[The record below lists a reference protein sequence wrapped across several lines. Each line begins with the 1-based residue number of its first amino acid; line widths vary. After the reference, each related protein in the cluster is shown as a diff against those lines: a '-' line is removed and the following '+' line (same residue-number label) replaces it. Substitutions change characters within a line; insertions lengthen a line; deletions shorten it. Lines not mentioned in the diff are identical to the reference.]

1 MHLARTKYAIY
12 WKTKFAK
19 KFCHMQWFICNLQ
32 NMFSLITK
40 VSKVDTD
47 QNVCEVQS
55 AISGPKCPKQQWRQ
69 FLSKE
74 NVSPGILYQEGS
86 LRNVDSTFTFTIS
99 QVLGQD
105 ISFCLMTTILRNCQ
119 ATQNTTYDPWF
130 VIVRMKNSFSCL
142 TFGLKILPIDF
153 ESLEKLVSG
162 GIFSIRSFSDKTNY
176 ILPCQEKD
184 RTPAHIWEVVF
195 SFLVSLRSTSW
206 MISSE
211 VVKLFLR

>member
-1 MHLARTKYAIY
+1 
-12 WKTKFAK
+12 
-19 KFCHMQWFICNLQ
+19 MQWFICNLQ

-55 AISGPKCPKQQWRQ
+55 AISGPKCPKQQWSQ

-105 ISFCLMTTILRNCQ
+105 ISIHSPLLRKCNISAHNLKLYQSNNCCTCQ
-119 ATQNTTYDPWF
+119 DQLIH
-130 VIVRMKNSFSCL
+130 VHHFSSSHS
-142 TFGLKILPIDF
+142 IDF
-153 ESLEKLVSG
+153 ESFGDSVLG
-162 GIFSIRSFSDKTNY
+162 GIFSIISFSDKTDY
-176 ILPCQEKD
+176 LLPLSGQKTK
-184 RTPAHIWEVVF
+184 RPADF
-195 SFLVSLRSTSW
+195 SGAFCIFINSL
-206 MISSE
+206 
-211 VVKLFLR
+211 

>member
-1 MHLARTKYAIY
+1 MVHRQPSEYVFCNHQGEQGRY
-12 WKTKFAK
+12 WPECVGGAKCNFWSKMSKTAVAP
-19 KFCHMQWFICNLQ
+19 
-32 NMFSLITK
+32 
-40 VSKVDTD
+40 VSQQGKCFPGDF
-47 QNVCEVQS
+47 
-55 AISGPKCPKQQWRQ
+55 ISGRQSEKCGFNFYVHHFPSSRSGYL
-69 FLSKE
+69 FLL
-74 NVSPGILYQEGS
+74 LY
-86 LRNVDSTFTFTIS
+86 
-99 QVLGQD
+99 
-105 ISFCLMTTILRNCQ
+105 LMTTILRNCQ
-119 ATQNTTYDPWF
+119 ATQNTTYVRYDPWF

-195 SFLVSLRSTSW
+195 SFLVSLRTTSW

-211 VVKLFLR
+211 VVKLFLM

>member
-1 MHLARTKYAIY
+1 MVHLQPSEYVFFNHQGEQGRY
-12 WKTKFAK
+12 WPECVGGWKCNFWSKMSKTAVAP
-19 KFCHMQWFICNLQ
+19 
-32 NMFSLITK
+32 
-40 VSKVDTD
+40 VSQQGKCFPGDF
-47 QNVCEVQS
+47 
-55 AISGPKCPKQQWRQ
+55 ISGRQSEKCGFNFYVHHFPSSRSGYF
-69 FLSKE
+69 FLLDDNHFEKLSSNSKHL
-74 NVSPGILYQEGS
+74 NV
-86 LRNVDSTFTFTIS
+86 R
-99 QVLGQD
+99 
-105 ISFCLMTTILRNCQ
+105 
-119 ATQNTTYDPWF
+119 YDPWF

-195 SFLVSLRSTSW
+195 SFLVSLRTTSW

>member
-1 MHLARTKYAIY
+1 MVHRQPSEYVFFNHQGEQGRY
-12 WKTKFAK
+12 WPECVGGAKCNFWSKMSKTAVAP
-19 KFCHMQWFICNLQ
+19 
-32 NMFSLITK
+32 
-40 VSKVDTD
+40 VSQQGKCFPGDF
-47 QNVCEVQS
+47 
-55 AISGPKCPKQQWRQ
+55 ISGRQSEKCGFNFYVHHFPSSRSGYF
-69 FLSKE
+69 FLLDDNHFEKLSSNSKH
-74 NVSPGILYQEGS
+74 Y
-86 LRNVDSTFTFTIS
+86 
-99 QVLGQD
+99 
-105 ISFCLMTTILRNCQ
+105 
-119 ATQNTTYDPWF
+119 WF

-195 SFLVSLRSTSW
+195 SFLVSLRTTSW